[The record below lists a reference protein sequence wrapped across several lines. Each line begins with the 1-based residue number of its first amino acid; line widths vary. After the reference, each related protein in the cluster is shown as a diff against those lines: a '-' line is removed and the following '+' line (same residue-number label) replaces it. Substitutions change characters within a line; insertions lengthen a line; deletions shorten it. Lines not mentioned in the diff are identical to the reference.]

1 MFTRKTYET
10 IIHLFL
16 KYPADCNRGKEYR
29 CAKGMMTM
37 IPDLNF
43 WKTIQTERVL
53 SLTYFLTKENKALYL
68 HEYKL
73 YKKLSKFNPDKL
85 REKKYTLED
94 KKVGKDLKKRSNKK
108 LNLLEF
114 IKHGAKKEN

>member
-1 MFTRKTYET
+1 
-10 IIHLFL
+10 
-16 KYPADCNRGKEYR
+16 
-29 CAKGMMTM
+29 M